1 MKSENVALLGVGII
15 LFGLWL
21 ASRPN
26 CNRGCQT
33 MAQHLISHG
42 LDDFIAGIVS
52 A

>member
-1 MKSENVALLGVGII
+1 MKNDKALLISSGVI
-15 LFGLWL
+15 LVGLWL

-33 MAQHLISHG
+33 VAEHLVEHG
-42 LDDFIAGIVS
+42 LADFFATLL